1 MPQAT
6 VTEENYLKALYY
18 LVDEQGEITISD
30 LSREMGVSKPTSN
43 SMIKS
48 LSGKGL
54 VAYEKYKPLKLTETG
69 RRMAALVIRKHR
81 LTEMFL
87 VEQMGFGWEEVHEVA
102 EQIEHIRSE
111 KFFDRMDDL
120 LGHPTIDP
128 HGSPIPDKSGNVQER
143 SYAALSTCASGDQ
156 VRMVAL
162 NQSSKDFLKYLNSKS
177 LHLGTRI
184 EVLRTESFDGSVE
197 VRYEGHPRELLSR
210 TVADLILIESAD

>member
-48 LSGKGL
+48 LSSKGL
-54 VAYEKYKPLKLTETG
+54 VEYEKYKPLRLTDTG
-69 RRMAALVIRKHR
+69 RKMAALVIRKHR

-102 EQIEHIRSE
+102 EQIEHIRSD

-120 LGHPTIDP
+120 LGHPTLDP
-128 HGSPIPDKSGNVQER
+128 HGSPIPDKNGVVQTR
-143 SYAALSTCASGDQ
+143 SHIPLSSCQAGSR
-156 VRMVAL
+156 VRLVAL
-162 NQSSKDFLKYLNSKS
+162 AQSTKEFLKYLNSKD
-177 LHLGTRI
+177 LQLGLRI
-184 EVLRTESFDGSVE
+184 DVLRTESFDGSIE
-197 VRYEGHPRELLSR
+197 VRYDGHPRELLSH
-210 TVADLILIESAD
+210 TVAELMLIEEID